1 MSQDRVVEVNEIGI
15 PKERNHIYETV
26 SENPQNSSVTKNAD
40 SKLAEI
46 EKPATEENCQT
57 KEMSNAD
64 SKPAEIEKFVVAEES
79 SQVKEMSNEDYKAAE
94 IEKLSVA
101 YESVSEDPKS
111 NKVNEGSKAAKIE
124 KPVVVKA
131 KEMYNE
137 AYEPVVECIKEDI
150 VVDTNESS

>member
-1 MSQDRVVEVNEIGI
+1 MSQDRVVEVNEIGT

-46 EKPATEENCQT
+46 EKA
-57 KEMSNAD
+57 
-64 SKPAEIEKFVVAEES
+64 VVAEES